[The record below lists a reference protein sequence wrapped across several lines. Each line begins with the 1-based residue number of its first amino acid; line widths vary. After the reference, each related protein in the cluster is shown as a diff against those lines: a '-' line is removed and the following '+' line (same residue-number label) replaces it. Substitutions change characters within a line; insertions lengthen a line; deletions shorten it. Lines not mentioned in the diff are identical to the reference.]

1 MSSESPKDRRRWGL
15 PALIAGVAIVGG
27 VVGGV
32 IAYAFDSDSGS
43 SASSSRGTETACAVT
58 NVANDVLP
66 SVVTIN
72 VVGTSSGQ
80 VTGGTGSGEVI
91 RSDGYILTNNHVIA
105 AAANVGTITVTFSD
119 GKTASA
125 TLVGRDPLVDL
136 AVIKVDQSSLPTIS
150 MGNSDSVKVGNPV
163 VVLGAP
169 LGLSSTV
176 TNGIVSALDRTI
188 EVPGESASQS
198 ALLVDAIQ
206 TDAAINPGNS
216 GGAMTNC
223 SGQLIGIPSAGA
235 TVPTEGGGSSAGSI
249 GLGFAIPVNLAKTV
263 SDELISTGTATHSFF
278 GLSAQ
283 PVTDNGTL
291 TGQVKGLLVSAVVPG
306 GPSADAGLRAGDLIT
321 SIDGKPATDT
331 TQLEAI
337 TLSKRPGDTVNLE
350 YERNG
355 EKSTATVTLGQLPT
369 SST

>member
-1 MSSESPKDRRRWGL
+1 
-15 PALIAGVAIVGG
+15 
-27 VVGGV
+27 
-32 IAYAFDSDSGS
+32 
-43 SASSSRGTETACAVT
+43 
-58 NVANDVLP
+58 
-66 SVVTIN
+66 
-72 VVGTSSGQ
+72 
-80 VTGGTGSGEVI
+80 
-91 RSDGYILTNNHVIA
+91 
-105 AAANVGTITVTFSD
+105 
-119 GKTASA
+119 
-125 TLVGRDPLVDL
+125 
-136 AVIKVDQSSLPTIS
+136 

-188 EVPGESASQS
+188 EVPGESANQS

-263 SDELISTGTATHSFF
+263 SDELISTGTVTHSFF

-283 PVTDNGTL
+283 PVTDNGKL
-291 TGQVKGLLVSAVVPG
+291 TGQVVGLLVAAVVPG

-337 TLSKRPGDTVNLE
+337 TLSKRPGDTVKLE

-355 EKSTATVTLGQLPT
+355 EKSTATVTLGQQPS

>member
-1 MSSESPKDRRRWGL
+1 
-15 PALIAGVAIVGG
+15 
-27 VVGGV
+27 
-32 IAYAFDSDSGS
+32 
-43 SASSSRGTETACAVT
+43 
-58 NVANDVLP
+58 
-66 SVVTIN
+66 
-72 VVGTSSGQ
+72 
-80 VTGGTGSGEVI
+80 
-91 RSDGYILTNNHVIA
+91 
-105 AAANVGTITVTFSD
+105 
-119 GKTASA
+119 
-125 TLVGRDPLVDL
+125 
-136 AVIKVDQSSLPTIS
+136 VIKVDQSSLPTIS